1 MENGANIAVLGL
13 GYVGCV
19 TAACFSKLGHTVI
32 GVDPDEFKVRS
43 VNEGV
48 APFYEPGLEPLI
60 KESKSAGRLTATTS
74 IEDGLRDADVAMICV
89 GTPSERN
96 GNLSLS
102 TLRLVSE
109 QIGKLLPNRTRR
121 LIVVIRST
129 VFPGT
134 CEDVV
139 MPALGGSSLATVV
152 ANPEFLREG
161 TAVQDFLVPSLLVVG
176 GEDRASTEFIAG
188 LYSGLPV
195 EPCLVSL
202 RTAEMI
208 KYACNCFHAV
218 KITFANEIGALAST
232 LGVPAAEV
240 METVCKDTKLNVSAA
255 YLKPGFAFGGSCL
268 PKDLRALVYRASR
281 LDLRLPMLGNVLAAN
296 DEHLRRACAQVLEQG
311 GQQIGFY
318 GLAFKEDTDDV
329 RESPTVTMIE
339 FLVGKGREVFVYDPH
354 IQLDNIYGAN
364 RNFLLSSI
372 PHVGKLMEPSLD
384 KMLSWADTIL
394 ITQKPTASMREKI
407 LATGKPVIDF
417 SSAAMYPAVRK
428 QEAQ

>member
-1 MENGANIAVLGL
+1 MDNGTRIAVLGL

-19 TAACFSKLGHTVI
+19 TAACFSKLGHAVI
-32 GVDPDEFKVRS
+32 GVDPDAFKVQS
-43 VNEGV
+43 VNDGV
-48 APFYEPGLEPLI
+48 APFYEPGLEEI
-60 KESKSAGRLTATTS
+60 VKESRAAGRLSATTCLA
-74 IEDGLRDADVAMICV
+74 DALGDADVAMICV

-96 GNLSLS
+96 GNLDLS
-102 TLRLVSE
+102 TLRQVSE
-109 QIGKLLPNRTRR
+109 QIGALLPQRSKQ

-134 CEDVV
+134 CEEVV
-139 MPALGGSSLATVV
+139 IPALKGSPNAAIV

-161 TAVQDFLVPSLLVVG
+161 TAVKDFLIPSLLVVG
-176 GEDRASTEFIAG
+176 GTDQAAVQKIAG
-188 LYSGLPV
+188 LYEGLPAKA
-195 EPCLVSL
+195 CLVTL

-281 LDLRLPMLGNVLAAN
+281 LDVRLPMLTNVLAAN
-296 DEHLRRACAQVLEQG
+296 DEHLRRACQQVMETG
-311 GQQIGFY
+311 GEKLGVY
-318 GLAFKEDTDDV
+318 GLAFKENTDDV

-339 FLVGKGREVFVYDPH
+339 YLVGKGKDVRVYDPH
-354 IQLDNIYGAN
+354 IQLENIYGSN
-364 RNFLLSSI
+364 RNFLLSAI
-372 PHVGKLMEPSLD
+372 PHIGKLMNSD
-384 KMLSWADTIL
+384 VDGMLKWADTIL
-394 ITQKPTASMREKI
+394 ITQKPTPDMLERI
-407 LATGKPVIDF
+407 LAAGRPVIDF
-417 SSAAMYPAVRK
+417 SSAAMYKAARMK
-428 QEAQ
+428 EAQ

>member
-1 MENGANIAVLGL
+1 MGADTQIAVLGL

-19 TAACFSKLGHTVI
+19 TAACFSKLGHRVI

-48 APFYEPGLEPLI
+48 APFYEPGLEEII
-60 KESKSAGRLTATTS
+60 KASRADGRLSATS
-74 IEDGLRDADVAMICV
+74 SLAEGLQDADVAMICV

-102 TLRLVSE
+102 VLRQVSE
-109 QIGKLLPNRTRR
+109 QIGALLPSRKKP

-139 MPALGGSSLATVV
+139 MPALGTSPNAMVV

-161 TAVQDFLVPSLLVVG
+161 TAVNDFMVPSLLVVG
-176 GEDRASTEFIAG
+176 GPDRAAVSRVAG

-195 EPCLVSL
+195 EACLVTL

-218 KITFANEIGALAST
+218 KITFANEIGALAAT
-232 LGVPAAEV
+232 LGVPAGEV

-281 LDLRLPMLGNVLAAN
+281 LDVKLPMLSNVLAAN
-296 DEHLRRACAQVLEQG
+296 DEHLRRACQQVMELG
-311 GQQIGFY
+311 GERIGVF
-318 GLAFKEDTDDV
+318 GLAFKENTDDV

-339 FLVGKGREVFVYDPH
+339 YLVGKGKDVRVYDPH
-354 IQLDNIYGAN
+354 IQLDNLYGSN
-364 RNFLLSSI
+364 KNFLLSAI
-372 PHVGKLMEPSLD
+372 PHIGRLLQTDVESILT
-384 KMLSWADTIL
+384 WADTIL
-394 ITQKPTASMREKI
+394 ITQKPSTQMRER
-407 LATGKPVIDF
+407 LLDSGRPVIDF
-417 SSAAMYPAVRK
+417 SSAAMYQPALVHEMK
-428 QEAQ
+428 